1 MKDNARAIVAAAF
14 TAACSVDGTIGQ
26 ARADAALAVLEGK
39 AEVIAADANRDELGR
54 VVRTPEAQKILGGVT
69 TKTLRD
75 WAARG
80 RLVPVYGSNTRR
92 IGYTAASVRALVE
105 GRAVE
110 RDGKADALR
119 EKAM

>member
-14 TAACSVDGTIGQ
+14 TAALSVDGTIGQ

-75 WAARG
+75 WCARG

-92 IGYTAASVRALVE
+92 IGYTAESVRALIE
-105 GRAVE
+105 GRARA
-110 RDGKADALR
+110 RDGRAEAV
-119 EKAM
+119 AV

>member
-1 MKDNARAIVAAAF
+1 MKDNARAILAAAI
-14 TAACSVDGTIGQ
+14 TAACSVDGTIE
-26 ARADAALAVLEGK
+26 ARAEKALAVLEGK

-92 IGYTAASVRALVE
+92 IGYTAESVRALIE
-105 GRAVE
+105 GRAV
-110 RDGKADALR
+110 APAV
-119 EKAM
+119 